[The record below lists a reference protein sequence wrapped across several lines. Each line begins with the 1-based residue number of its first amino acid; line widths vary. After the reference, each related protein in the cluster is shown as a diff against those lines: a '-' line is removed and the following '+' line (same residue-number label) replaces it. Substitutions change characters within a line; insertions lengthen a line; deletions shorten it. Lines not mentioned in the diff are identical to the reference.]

1 MSDMSDERGDLI
13 MSLLRA
19 IRADTSEIKADISE
33 IRRRVGLVE
42 MGYATMQQRMDRLV
56 GDIEQIK
63 RRLELVDAE

>member
-1 MSDMSDERGDLI
+1 MSDERGDLI

>member
-1 MSDMSDERGDLI
+1 MSDERGDLI

-33 IRRRVGLVE
+33 IRHRVGLVE
-42 MGYATMQQRMDRLV
+42 MGYAAMQQRMDRLV

-63 RRLELVDAE
+63 RRLELVDDE